1 MEYGVESVID
11 WGTGVLII
19 PESCVANWGSLKRVR
34 FYTPLLVI
42 GKAFLMGCRVGQYIM
57 WSLPELLVV

>member
-11 WGTGVLII
+11 WGTGVLTM

-42 GKAFLMGCRVGQYIM
+42 GKAYLII
-57 WSLPELLVV
+57 L